1 MMATFPMALSKVNFT
16 MVVKGVGEWNLQGPI
31 LTWVGYQ
38 SLSVQGNH
46 PVQETAGI
54 EPLAYE
60 T

>member
-46 PVQETAGI
+46 SVQEPAGI
-54 EPLAYE
+54 
-60 T
+60 